1 MSGGA
6 SRGRGK
12 AGRPADTTEGGTHP
26 HFCPLDLPLVA
37 LALVA
42 TPFRLEEVEDGG
54 EGVVL
59 AALRG
64 EGDLGG
70 LGPLLLLGAGR
81 ALLLLLLAGRGLV
94 GAGESAQHG
103 ELDGMRRGRIL
114 WWGFRVRSQC
124 RAVDHPHLFGISQTT

>member
-70 LGPLLLLGAGR
+70 LGPLLLL
-81 ALLLLLLAGRGLV
+81 LAARGLV
-94 GAGESAQHG
+94 RAG
-103 ELDGMRRGRIL
+103 
-114 WWGFRVRSQC
+114 
-124 RAVDHPHLFGISQTT
+124 